1 MTMMKNV
8 GNSNTQSRPKKNL
21 IFTLGDE
28 RFGIPLSQVKEV
40 IGQATMTPV
49 PDVPRFF
56 CGLINLRGR
65 IISIL
70 ELKTKLNLDSGSRA
84 SKRPC
89 IIISEIEGLILGF
102 RVDDVVEVI
111 AISEEQVERNPTL
124 IGSVEKQKYLNGVA
138 KLGEGRLTLLLDLN
152 RVLEVQEL
160 LQIQKLVESSS
171 ESLAASA

>member
-1 MTMMKNV
+1 MTMMQ
-8 GNSNTQSRPKKNL
+8 NSAKLNNQSRAKKNL
-21 IFTLGDE
+21 IFTLGEE

-49 PDVPRFF
+49 PDVPKFF

-70 ELKTKLNLDSGSRA
+70 ELKTKLNLDSSARA

-102 RVDDVVEVI
+102 RVDDVVEVV
-111 AISEEQVERNPTL
+111 AISDEQVERHPTL

-160 LQIQKLVESSS
+160 LQIQKLVEA
-171 ESLAASA
+171 SLGADAVSA